1 MSHEHTA
8 RPDRTA
14 PTAEA
19 RTTPRA
25 RVDASASG
33 DRTASEGVADLMS
46 SQWGKPEESWR
57 SAIVQWIAYIALGIG
72 LFIAITAR

>member
-1 MSHEHTA
+1 
-8 RPDRTA
+8 
-14 PTAEA
+14 
-19 RTTPRA
+19 
-25 RVDASASG
+25 
-33 DRTASEGVADLMS
+33 MS